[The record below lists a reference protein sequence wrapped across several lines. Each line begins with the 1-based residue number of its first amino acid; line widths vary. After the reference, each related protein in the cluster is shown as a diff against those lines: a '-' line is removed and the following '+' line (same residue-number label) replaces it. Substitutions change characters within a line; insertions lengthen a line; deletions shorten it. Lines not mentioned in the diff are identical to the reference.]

1 MVTANLDGVRVKL
14 LRAKAHVEELRAR
27 LGPLAAEATQSIVGA
42 PDENDPSILIYRVT
56 RVPEIDPMIA
66 AVAGDIVHN
75 LRSALDHLAWQL
87 VVFDGGQPNKDTAF
101 PLHESP
107 TNQKG
112 NPRVLTIQ
120 PGINDPRIM
129 AAVETMQP
137 YSEAK
142 YGHDPRT
149 DALGIIGRLDN
160 IDKHRLLLTVTHTLD
175 HHEPS
180 WWGSSEG
187 DATPS
192 WTFNLAPLSTYD
204 EVARFNFGGAAPPAH
219 FDPNLKLSIAIAEQ
233 EANWGKGLDI
243 VEVLD
248 GLRRAVAREIN
259 NNIVPLINETLLP
272 WD

>member
-1 MVTANLDGVRVKL
+1 M
-14 LRAKAHVEELRAR
+14 
-27 LGPLAAEATQSIVGA
+27 LGPLAAKATESIVGA

-56 RVPEIDPMIA
+56 RVPDIDPMVA
-66 AVAGDIVHN
+66 AIAGDILHN

-87 VVFDGGQPNKDTAF
+87 VVLDGGVPNKWTAF
-101 PLHESP
+101 PLHESS
-107 TNQKG
+107 TNKDG
-112 NPRVLTIQ
+112 SARVLTIQ

-137 YSEAK
+137 YSEANH
-142 YGHDPRT
+142 GHDPRT

-187 DATPS
+187 DPTPS
-192 WTFNLAPLSTYD
+192 WTFNLDPLSQYD
-204 EVARFNFGGAAPPAH
+204 EVARFDFGGATPPAG
-219 FDPNLKLSIAIAEQ
+219 FDPNLKLSVTISEQ

-243 VEVLD
+243 VGVLD
-248 GLRRAVAREIN
+248 GLRRSVAREVNI
-259 NNIVPLINETLLP
+259 NIVPIMNETHLP